1 MQLLRSGGSPHV
13 ALSFRKKE
21 PDFAWIPADLAAMDA
36 APSVVL
42 EVAVFNESETELLNE
57 GSEWLDL
64 PDMQVG
70 PLMTR
75 LKQSTALVPL
85 VQILPLLSVKI
96 AITALLDICLL

>member
-1 MQLLRSGGSPHV
+1 MLGSGASPRV
-13 ALSFRKKE
+13 ALSFRNKE

-64 PDMQVG
+64 PDVQVG
-70 PLMTR
+70 PLMSW
-75 LKQSTALVPL
+75 LKQDTILVPL
-85 VQILPLLSVKI
+85 AQMFP
-96 AITALLDICLL
+96 CCQ

>member
-1 MQLLRSGGSPHV
+1 MLGSGASPRV
-13 ALSFRKKE
+13 ALSFRNKE

-64 PDMQVG
+64 PDVQVG
-70 PLMTR
+70 PLMSW
-75 LKQSTALVPL
+75 LKQDTTLVPL
-85 VQILPLLSVKI
+85 AQMFP
-96 AITALLDICLL
+96 CCR

>member
-1 MQLLRSGGSPHV
+1 MLGSGASPRV
-13 ALSFRKKE
+13 ALSFRNKE

-64 PDMQVG
+64 PDVQVG
-70 PLMTR
+70 PLTTR
-75 LKQSTALVPL
+75 LKQSTALLPL
-85 VQILPLLSVKI
+85 VQTLPLLSMKI
-96 AITALLDICLL
+96 AITALLGIWLL